1 MDIFNGD
8 CLVVLKQLADNSVD
22 SVVTDP
28 PYGLN
33 FMNKHWDYDVPSVD
47 IWKEVLRVLKPGG
60 HLLSF
65 GGTRTYHRMVVNIE
79 DAGFEIRDQI
89 QWLYGSGF
97 PKSLNVGVAVD
108 KLGGQSLSW
117 FIDYILKFANA
128 KGISRKE
135 LTMLFPSKNGNP
147 TGWLWNKEH
156 TQGIT
161 VEQFN
166 KIKDF
171 LQLPFDNIEET
182 KREVIGRGK
191 AGLTVGTIA
200 NFSGE
205 KEFNLTKGTSEWE
218 GWGTALKPA
227 NEPICLARKP
237 ISENTIAEN
246 VLKWGTGGIN
256 IDGCR
261 VGEDTIKHSQ
271 DHKSFQK
278 WKEMDGRNHKEV
290 ENPEPTFNT
299 GRFPANVIHDGS
311 EEVVSKFP
319 ISSSSPFNGKLDSN
333 NIYGQYNFNK
343 TSGGYADEGSASR
356 FFYCAKSSKSER
368 NKGCELNGH
377 PTVKPVS
384 LMRYLCRLITPPKGT
399 VLDPFMGSG
408 STGIGAKLEGF
419 DFVGI
424 EREDEYCKIAKARID
439 AWEVETPAKV
449 IIEPTLF

>member
-33 FMNKHWDYDVPSVD
+33 FMNKHWDYDVPSVE

-60 HLLSF
+60 QLLSF

-97 PKSLNVGVAVD
+97 PKSLNIGKAID
-108 KLGGQSLSW
+108 KVNGDERVIIGN
-117 FIDYILKFANA
+117 YIA
-128 KGISRKE
+128 
-135 LTMLFPSKNGNP
+135 PDGNERHN
-147 TGWLWNKEH
+147 NKEKYN
-156 TQGIT
+156 TSDYGT
-161 VEQFN
+161 FKMN
-166 KIKDF
+166 RIKD
-171 LQLPFDNIEET
+171 
-182 KREVIGRGK
+182 
-191 AGLTVGTIA
+191 
-200 NFSGE
+200 
-205 KEFNLTKGTSEWE
+205 KGTSDWE

-261 VGEDTIKHSQ
+261 VEHNGELKAGMWKTNDGEFGQKEGWNSHKNK
-271 DHKSFQK
+271 DHFY
-278 WKEMDGRNHKEV
+278 D
-290 ENPEPTFNT
+290 PTG

-311 EEVVSKFP
+311 EEVLERFPYSTSGAMDSISKGKNYG
-319 ISSSSPFNGKLDSN
+319 IYGKYNGKHV
-333 NIYGQYNFNK
+333 
-343 TSGGYADEGSASR
+343 TADASEGSASR
-356 FFYCAKSSKSER
+356 FFYCAKASKSER
-368 NKGCELNGH
+368 NKGVDNMEKEIGHNRFDKCSVCGGIIFQNPDRPSACKCENPQREHNTVNGNFH
-377 PTVKPVS
+377 PTVKPIS
-384 LMRYLCRLITPPKGT
+384 LMRYLCRLITPPKGI